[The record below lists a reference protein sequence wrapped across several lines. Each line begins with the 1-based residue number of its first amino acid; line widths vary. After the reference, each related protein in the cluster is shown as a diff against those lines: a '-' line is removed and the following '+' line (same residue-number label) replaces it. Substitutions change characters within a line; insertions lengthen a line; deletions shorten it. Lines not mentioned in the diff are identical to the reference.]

1 MAALS
6 TGKIVEVLF
15 ENALETFETQDMLLS
30 LTTFFQPD
38 GSTMQNAGNFIWRP
52 VQQHRPIIEGFDLS
66 GLETGIIEETY
77 PAVLGT
83 PQNDFIEQR
92 ADDVRDIQFWKRA
105 GQQSGRRQAS
115 NLNKA
120 IANAVAT
127 QGSLYYRSNVT
138 SGFDFIAEGQALM
151 NERQGEHM
159 MRYYVL
165 NDRDNLKY
173 AKDLASRETIKG
185 RPADTWNTG
194 QIGSMV
200 AEFDVYTG
208 SYLPT
213 LTGGANPATTVTGDQ
228 SFAPEGGTVDATTGV
243 TANVD
248 WRTATIVVA
257 DSSGYSI
264 GDKVSF
270 ANGADDVQSIGLDD
284 KTLTGQAMTFTIVA
298 IPSGTT
304 VRVFPK
310 PIALDDSGL
319 STLEKAY
326 ANIDTQILGTATM
339 DRLNITDAKTNLFW
353 DKDAVEVLGGTVP
366 ANLFKEFD
374 GMKVVS
380 ETMSNGQD
388 MYMIY
393 DGQID
398 KFTFRYRL
406 FTWFGITIADP
417 MRVGVSQSF

>member
-15 ENALETFETQDMLLS
+15 ENALETFETQDMLLD

-38 GSTMQNAGNFIWRP
+38 GSTMQNSGNFIWRP

-105 GQQSGRRQAS
+105 GKQSGRRQAS

-120 IANAVAT
+120 IADAVAT
-127 QGSLYYRSNVT
+127 QGSLYYRSSVT
-138 SGFDFIAEGQALM
+138 SGFDFIAEGQAMM

-159 MRYYVL
+159 QRYYVL

-185 RPADTWNTG
+185 RPSDTWNTG

-200 AEFDVYTG
+200 AEFDLYTG

-213 LTGGANPATTVTGDQ
+213 LVGGANPATTVTGNQ
-228 SFAPEGGTVDATTGV
+228 SFAPEGGTVDAVTGV
-243 TANVD
+243 TTNID
-248 WRTATIVVA
+248 WRTATIPVA
-257 DSSGYSI
+257 ASGSYAV
-264 GDKVSF
+264 GDKVTFGVS
-270 ANGADDVQSIGLDD
+270 QSIGLDD
-284 KTLTGQAMTFTIVA
+284 KTASGELMTFTIVA
-298 IPSGTT
+298 IPNGTSVT
-304 VRVFPK
+304 VFPK
-310 PIALDDSGL
+310 PIALDDAGL

-326 ANIDTQILGTATM
+326 ANIDTQILNTNTM
-339 DRLNITDAKTNLFW
+339 DRLNITTAKTNLFW
-353 DKDAVEVLGGTVP
+353 DKDAVEVLGGNIP